1 MLDRVIVMKNKRG
14 FTLAELIGVIVILGV
29 LALIGVP
36 LMGKYIE
43 NSKVEA
49 AKRSAEGIVKSAQ
62 QYYTD
67 VMSQDGTFTYTT
79 LDILTNAKLLELEGD
94 LPDGGYVT
102 IDEDSNVEVFLIT
115 GKYCIRATS
124 TDRISSFTK
133 NLADCARP

>member
-124 TDRISSFTK
+124 ADRISSFTK